1 MLIKKALNESN
12 FYLFSS
18 GLVCYTT
25 VVDYKLIQRM
35 CCFIDH
41 ICFFLSKT
49 GLFDIYILITYYV
62 IETSHTILSCK
73 KNICEIN
80 NMLIVNRTSEP

>member
-1 MLIKKALNESN
+1 MLIKKELNESN

-18 GLVCYTT
+18 RLVCYTT

-49 GLFDIYILITYYV
+49 GLFDIYINNLLCHRNKSHN
-62 IETSHTILSCK
+62 IEL
-73 KNICEIN
+73 
-80 NMLIVNRTSEP
+80 